1 MRAEVL
7 SALTLHSEKAK
18 ARKAATVRAFMFDN
32 LGTEGRDL

>member
-1 MRAEVL
+1 MRAEAL

-32 LGTEGRDL
+32 LPKQGRDL